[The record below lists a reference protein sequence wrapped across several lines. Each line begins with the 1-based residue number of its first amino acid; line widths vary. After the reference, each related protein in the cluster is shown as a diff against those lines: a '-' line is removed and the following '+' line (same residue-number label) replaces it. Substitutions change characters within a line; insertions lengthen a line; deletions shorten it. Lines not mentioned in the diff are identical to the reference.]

1 MTGTQGRAPVLSSLP
16 AEQVAALPLETLAR
30 SVAADLLA
38 PGGGPPS
45 IHNWVR
51 RIRRDLRG
59 DPEAMRA
66 ISEAVAWLRQRM
78 ILVDDLG
85 VDAEG
90 DWVVLS
96 RQGARWLR
104 DGAFQHGTT
113 G

>member
-1 MTGTQGRAPVLSSLP
+1 MTGTQGHAPAFPSLS

-30 SVAADLLA
+30 SVAVDLLA
-38 PGGGPPS
+38 PGGGSPS
-45 IHNWVR
+45 VRNWVR
-51 RIRRDLRG
+51 GIRRDLRKNS
-59 DPEAMRA
+59 EAMRA
-66 ISEAVAWLRQRM
+66 ISEAVAWLRHRM

-85 VDAEG
+85 VGAEG

-104 DGAFQHGTT
+104 GGALPHDTT